1 MWVFLKLLYE
11 ELDLFEIK
19 GYLFIDYKG
28 EEFISKCV
36 FFMCMCDF
44 FVRVFVYN
52 CNQFNGGY
60 SCWYCLQLGEIFKYD
75 MGGILYIFFFDKNN
89 LKGFVCIKEIIM

>member
-52 CNQFNGGY
+52 CN
-60 SCWYCLQLGEIFKYD
+60 
-75 MGGILYIFFFDKNN
+75 
-89 LKGFVCIKEIIM
+89 